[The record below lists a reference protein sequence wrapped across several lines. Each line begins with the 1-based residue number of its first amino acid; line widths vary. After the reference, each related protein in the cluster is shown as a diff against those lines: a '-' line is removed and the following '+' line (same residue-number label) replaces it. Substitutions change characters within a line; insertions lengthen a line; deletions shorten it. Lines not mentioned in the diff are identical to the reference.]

1 MSSSA
6 VPLASSELQAKIGP
20 SIAAALKR
28 AGIDLVAVL
37 PDAWLTDVIDA
48 LDQDPDVTLI
58 RVAREDEGVGICAG
72 AFLGGRKAALLGQ
85 NAGFLLA
92 VNALAGLGLHHHIPI
107 LMLLAH
113 RGGIEDNQYY
123 QVYKGRV
130 TEPVL
135 DALHIPHHRLTD
147 RSDLDRIGQ
156 AARQAWLARGP
167 VALLLTG
174 EFLGQGVTQ

>member
-1 MSSSA
+1 MSFSVVPVAPLGA
-6 VPLASSELQAKIGP
+6 VPKIGP
-20 SIAAALKR
+20 AIAAALKR

-48 LDQDPDVTLI
+48 LDQDPDITLI

-85 NAGFLLA
+85 NAGFLLS

-113 RGGIEDNQYY
+113 RGGIEDNQYF

-135 DALHIPHHRLTD
+135 EALHIPHHRLTH
-147 RSDLDRIGQ
+147 RSDLDRIEQG
-156 AARQAWLARGP
+156 ARQAWLARGP
-167 VALLLTG
+167 VALLLSG
-174 EFLGQGVTQ
+174 EFLDQGGGR